1 MDDRPVRMPQTAEVI
16 QSPPRRQA
24 KPADP
29 CAMVIF
35 GATGD
40 LTKRL
45 VIPALYNLSRTKV
58 LPEHFALIGVARAE
72 GTSESWRD
80 QLYDT
85 LKSFVGN
92 ATTEFDVD
100 HIDEAAWMR
109 LAEKMVYVRGD
120 LNKPE
125 LYDKLRDALEEA
137 DKTRGTQGNAIFYLA
152 VADRLFGSVV
162 QELGN
167 AKLTDQVEDENG
179 NHRFWRRVVIEKPFG
194 HSLNSACE
202 LNAHIQRSLH
212 EDQIFRIDHFLGK
225 DTVQS
230 IMAFRFANGL
240 FEPIWNRDRIDH
252 VQITAAETVGVEQR
266 GSFYEGTGALRDM
279 VPNHLFTLLSM
290 VAMEPPTGFDAAAI
304 RSKKVEVFAAM
315 PAVRLAAAVRGQYG
329 AGTVLGENKK
339 AYRQEPNVAP
349 KSNTETYVAMRLEID
364 NWRWAGVP
372 FYLRT
377 GKHMSQRNT
386 EIAIRFKQAP
396 YAAFQDTP
404 VDSLRPNWLVLR
416 ISPDEGISLQFEVK
430 RRGPVV
436 DLAAVKMDFHYDDW
450 FPKEP
455 NVGYETL
462 IYDVMIGDP
471 TLFMRA
477 DMVEQTWR
485 IVQPVLDAW
494 AKNGAADPPIYPAG
508 SEGPTEADALLARDG
523 RSWRSLHGD
532 DDGGLVMSRARSQPF
547 KCSAVISDVDG
558 TLVTDDKVLTGRAQ
572 AAVAELRASG
582 IIFSIIS
589 SRPPRGLRMLI
600 ERLGIVTPVGGFN
613 GGVIATPDLAVVT
626 EHLLSSQVARRAVD
640 ITECPRGR
648 GLGFQRTKLAV
659 ARPRRALCPARAAH
673 GGISADN
680 SRRFWICPWM
690 PPPRSSVSA
699 RISMLLEQCERD
711 VRVALTSSAFVAR
724 SQAYYL
730 DITHP
735 LANKGVALTEIAK
748 LLGIPLAEIAV
759 IGDGGN
765 DVAMFERSGLSIAMG
780 NANPQVQRAADFV
793 TDSNGD
799 DGFANAIER
808 FILGGGRSHAAV
820 EPAKAGDRA
829 W

>member
-1 MDDRPVRMPQTAEVI
+1 MDDRPVRMPQTAQLV

-45 VIPALYNLSRTKV
+45 VIPALYNLSRTKM
-58 LPEHFALIGVARAE
+58 LPEHFVLIGVARAQ
-72 GTSESWRD
+72 GTTESWRD

-92 ATTEFDVD
+92 ATTEFNVEQ
-100 HIDEAAWMR
+100 IDEVAWKR

-125 LYDKLRDALEEA
+125 LYDKLRSALEEA
-137 DKTRGTQGNAIFYLA
+137 DKAWGTQGNAIFYLA

-162 QELGN
+162 QQLGKAN
-167 AKLTDQVEDENG
+167 LTDQAEDENG
-179 NHRFWRRVVIEKPFG
+179 KHRFWRRVVIEKPFG
-194 HSLNSACE
+194 HSLDSACE
-202 LNAHIQRSLH
+202 LNAHIQRTLH

-266 GSFYEGTGALRDM
+266 GNFYEGTGALRDM

-315 PAVRLAAAVRGQYG
+315 PAVKPAAAVRGQYG
-329 AGTVLGENKK
+329 AGAVLGENTK
-339 AYRQEPNVAP
+339 AYRQEPNVASD
-349 KSNTETYVAMRLEID
+349 SNTETYVAMQLEID

-396 YAAFQDTP
+396 YTAFQDTP
-404 VDSLRPNWLVLR
+404 VDTLRPNWLVLR

-494 AKNGAADPPIYPAG
+494 AKKSASDLPIYPAG
-508 SEGPTEADALLARDG
+508 SAGPTEADALLARDG

-532 DDGGLVMSRARSQPF
+532 DDGG
-547 KCSAVISDVDG
+547 
-558 TLVTDDKVLTGRAQ
+558 
-572 AAVAELRASG
+572 
-582 IIFSIIS
+582 S
-589 SRPPRGLRMLI
+589 S
-600 ERLGIVTPVGGFN
+600 
-613 GGVIATPDLAVVT
+613 
-626 EHLLSSQVARRAVD
+626 
-640 ITECPRGR
+640 
-648 GLGFQRTKLAV
+648 
-659 ARPRRALCPARAAH
+659 
-673 GGISADN
+673 
-680 SRRFWICPWM
+680 
-690 PPPRSSVSA
+690 
-699 RISMLLEQCERD
+699 
-711 VRVALTSSAFVAR
+711 
-724 SQAYYL
+724 
-730 DITHP
+730 
-735 LANKGVALTEIAK
+735 
-748 LLGIPLAEIAV
+748 
-759 IGDGGN
+759 
-765 DVAMFERSGLSIAMG
+765 
-780 NANPQVQRAADFV
+780 
-793 TDSNGD
+793 
-799 DGFANAIER
+799 
-808 FILGGGRSHAAV
+808 
-820 EPAKAGDRA
+820 
-829 W
+829 